1 MKTYRLDQAKFSQ
14 TKKSIILLYGITGVL
29 MIIAAVWM
37 NWDRIVEGDLFSLI
51 VLPLLIGLLV
61 YSAIRAIKQRREY
74 WDNYK
79 LEITENGLTQMQPRF
94 PDLRINSDEV
104 TNLREGKFGLIIS
117 SEKYRDLLG
126 ITKNL
131 RDEDYQEVKATLESW
146 LLTAL
151 DKKLEATSEEENLSE

>member
-1 MKTYRLDQAKFSQ
+1 MKTYRLDQAKFSK

-37 NWDRIVEGDLFSLI
+37 NWERIVEKDLFSMI
-51 VLPLLIGLLV
+51 VVPLLIGLLV

-79 LEITENGLTQMQPRF
+79 LEIDEEGLTQMQARF
-94 PDLRINSDEV
+94 PDLHINKDEI

-126 ITKNL
+126 ITRNL
-131 RDEDYQEVKATLESW
+131 KDEDYQEVKSILESW
-146 LLTAL
+146 LLITL
-151 DKKLEATSEEENLSE
+151 DKETETPPEVTD

>member
-1 MKTYRLDQAKFSQ
+1 MKTYRLDPAKL
-14 TKKSIILLYGITGVL
+14 TKTKTSIILLYGITGVL

-37 NWDRIVEGDLFSLI
+37 NWERIVDKDLFSIIVIPLI
-51 VLPLLIGLLV
+51 IGLLV
-61 YSAIRAIKQRREY
+61 YSAIRAIKQRKEY

-79 LEITENGLTQMQPRF
+79 LEINDNGLTQMQPRF
-94 PDLRINSDEV
+94 PDLHINSDEI

-131 RDEDYQEVKATLESW
+131 RDEDYQEVKAILETW
-146 LLTAL
+146 LLTSL
-151 DKKLEATSEEENLSE
+151 DKKIEKPDEITD